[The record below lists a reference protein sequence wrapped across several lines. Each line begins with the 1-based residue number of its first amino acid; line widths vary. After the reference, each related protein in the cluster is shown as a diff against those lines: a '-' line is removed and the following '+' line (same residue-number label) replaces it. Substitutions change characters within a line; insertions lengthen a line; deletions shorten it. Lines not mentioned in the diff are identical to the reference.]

1 MTDTATAD
9 TTAPTVATPLPTR
22 AKIVIIGGGILGCSI
37 AYHLTKNGE
46 TDVLLLEQHQLTD
59 GATWH
64 AAGLVGQLRSSRN
77 TTRMLE
83 HSVEMYSGLEAE
95 TGQAV
100 DWHQVGSLRLACSP
114 DRVLELRRL
123 ATMAKS
129 FGLPM
134 DIISPEAAQA
144 LFPLMST
151 EDVLAAAFLP
161 TDGYIDPASVTQ
173 AIAKGAR
180 QRNAQIHENTKVTS
194 ITVDGR
200 RITKVS
206 VLQKDGTRGDIECEV
221 VVNAAG
227 MWGLEVGRMA
237 GARIPAIAVEHQ
249 YVLTGPIT
257 EMPAAEIR
265 AMPTLRDPDH
275 LVYYKPDGQGL
286 LVGGYEPNTLAFG
299 ETGIP
304 VPFQRQLIDPNLDRF
319 EQLAVL
325 AAKRTPVIERAGIR
339 TVVNG
344 PIPYSADADFVMGR
358 TPEIDNFFVAS
369 GFLYGIAA
377 GGGAGKMMAEW
388 IMEGRPSLDLWPLD
402 VRRFA
407 FHHTTRQFMYP
418 RAVELYGHHY
428 KLSAP
433 GSEHESSRGIRRSP
447 LHETLK
453 ARRAVFGS
461 RGGWERPNWFAP
473 VGVEAVDRPSFAKPN
488 WFDHV
493 GEEALAVRNRVAL
506 VDQTSFAKFEITG
519 PGALAAVQHLSVAD
533 MDKSV
538 GTVTYTQ
545 LCNERGGIECDLTM
559 SRTAEDSWYVVTGA
573 AFGAH
578 DMGWIRANSPDDGSV
593 IVRDLTSARA
603 VINVCGPLSR
613 EVLQSVCE
621 DDLSNAAFKYGRAR
635 DITIGSAP
643 VWAMRIG
650 YTGELGW
657 ELHIPTEYA
666 AHVEEL
672 LRAAGEPHDIA
683 DVGYRAIDR
692 LRMEKGYV
700 YWSTDV
706 TPDTSPWE
714 AGLAWRVDLGKGDF
728 IGRDALVAQQ
738 AGGIQRL
745 LCTFTLELPEGQRAY
760 PVSGEAIIADD
771 EVVGFTTSA
780 NFGHTVGKPI
790 AYGYLPAAFAD
801 RTDFVIEVYGEPIPA
816 TRNTGPLYDP
826 TNARLRS

>member
-1 MTDTATAD
+1 MAFATQ
-9 TTAPTVATPLPTR
+9 

-37 AYHLTKNGE
+37 AYHLTKMGE
-46 TDVLLLEQHQLTD
+46 TDVVLLEQHKLTD

-83 HSVEMYSGLEAE
+83 HSVEMYRGLEAE

-100 DWHQVGSLRLACSP
+100 DWNEVGSLRLACSP
-114 DRVLELRRL
+114 ERVLELKRL
-123 ATMAKS
+123 TTMAKS

-134 DIISPEAAQA
+134 EIISPDQAQS

-180 QRNAQIHENTKVTS
+180 IRGANIIEDTKVTS
-194 ITVDGR
+194 ITVVGR
-200 RITKVS
+200 RVTKVHT
-206 VLQKDGTRGDIECEV
+206 DRGDIECDV
-221 VVNAAG
+221 LVNAAG

-237 GARIPAIAVEHQ
+237 GVRVPAFAVEHQ
-249 YVLTGPIT
+249 YILTGPIT
-257 EMPAAEIR
+257 EMTAADIR
-265 AMPTLRDPDH
+265 KMPTMRDPDH

-286 LVGGYEPNTLAFG
+286 LVGGYEPDTLAFA
-299 ETGIP
+299 TDGIP
-304 VPFQRQLIDPNLDRF
+304 GPFQRQLLDPNLDRF

-358 TPEIDNFFVAS
+358 TPELDNFFVS
-369 GFLYGIAA
+369 TGFLYGIAA

-388 IMEGRPSLDLWPLD
+388 ILEGRPSLDLWPLD

-407 FHHTTRQFMYP
+407 FHHTTKHFMYP

-433 GSEHESSRGIRRSP
+433 GSEKMSARGIRRSP
-447 LHETLK
+447 LHDTLK
-453 ARRAVFGS
+453 AAGAVFGS

-473 VGVEAVDRPSFAKPN
+473 PDTEAIDRPSFNKPN
-488 WFDHV
+488 WFDSV
-493 GEEALAVRNRVAL
+493 GEEHRAVRERVAL

-519 PGALAAVQHLSVAD
+519 PGALAAVQWLCVAN

-538 GTVTYTQ
+538 GSITYTQ

-559 SRTAEDSWYVVTGA
+559 VRTAIDAWYVVTGA

-578 DMGWIRANSPDDGSV
+578 DMGWIRANSPQNGSV
-593 IVRDLTSARA
+593 IIRDLTSAKA
-603 VINVCGPLSR
+603 VINVCGPNARRLL
-613 EVLQSVCE
+613 EMVCE
-621 DDLSNAAFKYGRAR
+621 DDLAHAAFRYGQAR
-635 DITIGSAP
+635 DITVGSAP
-643 VWAMRIG
+643 VLALRIG

-666 AHVEEL
+666 AHVYDVL
-672 LRAAGEPHDIA
+672 WTAGQPLGVTN
-683 DVGYRAIDR
+683 VGYRAIDR

-706 TPDTSPWE
+706 TPDVTPWE
-714 AGLAWRVDLGKGDF
+714 AGLGWRVDLNKGDF
-728 IGRDALVAQQ
+728 CGRDALIAQQQ
-738 AGGIQRL
+738 AGVDKR
-745 LCTFTLELPEGQRAY
+745 LCTFTLEAMAY
-760 PVSGEAIIADD
+760 PVGGEAILSDGH
-771 EVVGFTTSA
+771 VVGFTTSA
-780 NFGHTVGKPI
+780 NFGHTVGKPVVC
-790 AYGYLPAAFAD
+790 GYLPIHLAD
-801 RTDFVIEVYGEPIPA
+801 RTDFVVEVYGEPIPA
-816 TRNTGPLYDP
+816 TRHTGALYDP
-826 TNARLRS
+826 ANSRLRS